1 MSKQRKHT
9 VSIHKSVYHDVNT
22 GAYAALGGPFYIKKL
37 LGKAHYLVRASD
49 AFYHEVSP
57 ACFEAT
63 LKNSKH
69 RFIII
74 FQRSFA
80 TMLSILRKWHVF
92 VQKKSTF
99 SKFEKSILRKNRV
112 LSL

>member
-37 LGKAHYLVRASD
+37 LGKAHYLIRASD
-49 AFYHEVSP
+49 AFYHVVSP

-63 LKNSKH
+63 LENSKH
-69 RFIII
+69 LD
-74 FQRSFA
+74 
-80 TMLSILRKWHVF
+80 TNSI
-92 VQKKSTF
+92 KKKLEAFHEHQS
-99 SKFEKSILRKNRV
+99 
-112 LSL
+112 

>member
-63 LKNSKH
+63 LENSKH
-69 RFIII
+69 LD
-74 FQRSFA
+74 
-80 TMLSILRKWHVF
+80 TYSI
-92 VQKKSTF
+92 KKRLEAFHEHQS
-99 SKFEKSILRKNRV
+99 
-112 LSL
+112 

>member
-63 LKNSKH
+63 VA
-69 RFIII
+69 
-74 FQRSFA
+74 RS
-80 TMLSILRKWHVF
+80 TLIDTDTV
-92 VQKKSTF
+92 KKKLEAF
-99 SKFEKSILRKNRV
+99 NEQ
-112 LSL
+112 